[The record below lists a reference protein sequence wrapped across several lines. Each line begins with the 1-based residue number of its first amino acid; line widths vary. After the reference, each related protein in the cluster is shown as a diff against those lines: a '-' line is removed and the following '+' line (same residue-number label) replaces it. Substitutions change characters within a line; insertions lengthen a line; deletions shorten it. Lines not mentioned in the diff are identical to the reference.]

1 MGDVV
6 MTDFER
12 TRMSDGYAARVR
24 DSTGGM
30 WVWDD
35 RATGQSCEACGER
48 ISSGETAYRR
58 PSKPWRSKKDPV
70 IHTKC
75 W

>member
-1 MGDVV
+1 MDS
-6 MTDFER
+6 FER
-12 TRMSDGYAARVR
+12 TTMPDGNAARVR

-35 RATGQSCEACGER
+35 R
-48 ISSGETAYRR
+48 SSGQTCLVCDEVIESNETAYRR
-58 PSKPWRSKKDPV
+58 PSKPWRSRKDPV

-75 W
+75 WK